1 MMRVFSASDVLYNL
15 RYVPSLERAVNEA
28 EVATEDPVESTF
40 LADPQWLDPAF
51 VAEQV
56 AGVRSGED
64 AADDAAAPGLHGNGL
79 GTVTLGGVAL
89 TPGATASVP
98 LADDLTFEVQVSNQG
113 ENTETDVPV
122 RVTLGDI
129 EADGQVN
136 EIAAGETQ
144 TVSVELPGSSRRAAE
159 RVRRGGGRAGAGR
172 GADRQQ
178 HGHLHGH
185 LHLLVA
191 GVLLGTL
198 SRRGRPD
205 HHPGHRR
212 PRGRRRRP
220 ARADLAARAQRE
232 AAPGACGPAHGARR
246 RQDRPGGHA
255 QGLQEAFVQLR
266 DWVEETAGRLDER
279 TQLAERRIDGCVA
292 HTSLVRYDA
301 YNEMSGQQSSSLAL
315 LDTHGT
321 GVVVSS
327 ASPSSV
333 TRPASTSSRCGR
345 ARPRCRSRPRSRRP
359 SPRR

>member
-1 MMRVFSASDVLYNL
+1 MLVLLVLGVRGCLSARAEQALQDYVTDANELARQSNTEGDSLFKILSGSGGQREAVDTANALNGLRVESSGLVDRARDLDAPDDVSTAQEYLLETLELRRDGLAAVADAIPGALADQERRQSTNRVSQMMRVFSASDVLYNL

-129 EADGQVN
+129 EADGQVD

-144 TVSVELPGSSRRAAE
+144 TVSVELPEQPPSGENVSVE
-159 RVRRGGGRAGAGR
+159 VE
-172 GADRQQ
+172 
-178 HGHLHGH
+178 
-185 LHLLVA
+185 VEP
-191 GVLLGTL
+191 V
-198 SRRGRPD
+198 
-205 HHPGHRR
+205 PG
-212 PRGRRRRP
+212 
-220 ARADLAARAQRE
+220 
-232 AAPGACGPAHGARR
+232 
-246 RQDRPGGHA
+246 
-255 QGLQEAFVQLR
+255 
-266 DWVEETAGRLDER
+266 EEQTDNNTA
-279 TQLAERRIDGCVA
+279 TYTVIF
-292 HTSLVRYDA
+292 TS
-301 YNEMSGQQSSSLAL
+301 
-315 LDTHGT
+315 
-321 GVVVSS
+321 
-327 ASPSSV
+327 
-333 TRPASTSSRCGR
+333 
-345 ARPRCRSRPRSRRP
+345 
-359 SPRR
+359 